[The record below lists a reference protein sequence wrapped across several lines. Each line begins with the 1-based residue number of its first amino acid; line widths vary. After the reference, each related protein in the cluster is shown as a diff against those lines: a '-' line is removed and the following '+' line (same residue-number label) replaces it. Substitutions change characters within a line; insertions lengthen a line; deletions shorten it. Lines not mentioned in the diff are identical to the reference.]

1 MITKNE
7 NFVTKRSVMD
17 VVYWAIDPLKY
28 NFLLLLGLV
37 VPNYNVFHFNMRN
50 LTPPQSY
57 RKTTLK
63 EKKQTR

>member
-1 MITKNE
+1 
-7 NFVTKRSVMD
+7 MD